1 MSRKG
6 RRLTYAVIEGIPA
19 RNYRAEVTLTPAA
32 GGTRIRWAA
41 TWDAT
46 LAGRIVQRGLRTFYP
61 QLLVALVAA
70 AEKPG
75 SESPA
80 S

>member
-1 MSRKG
+1 M
-6 RRLTYAVIEGIPA
+6 IEGIPA

-75 SESPA
+75 GEPPTS
-80 S
+80 

>member
-1 MSRKG
+1 MLRKG
-6 RRLTYAVIEGIPA
+6 RRLAYAVIGGIPV
-19 RNYRAEVTLTPAA
+19 RNYRAEVTLTPVA
-32 GGTRIRWAA
+32 GGTHIRWAA

-46 LAGRIVQRGLRTFYP
+46 LSGRIVQRGLRTFFP
-61 QLLVALVAA
+61 QLLAALVTA
-70 AEKPG
+70 AEKQG